1 MHAMEQPYSPRDTKR
16 SSKSFTMTLKYIPVP
31 EPAENLVRF
40 LSPRYVGEMLNYGR
54 ALTNGLVHKKALVAL
69 LAFALALI
77 GLEAGPGGFAARAF
91 ADTSN
96 AQGVSIDAGGAGDG
110 AAFAADEYFSGGSA
124 GTNASGSNGFT
135 GFKTVANPIPQ
146 ADWNTY
152 RSGATTYQVPDL
164 SVGGEYQ
171 VRLYFLDWQNTQVGQ
186 RVFNVGING
195 APALEN
201 FDIVQAAGNAGG
213 DGTYIGVE
221 EDFNET
227 ADANGDITVQF
238 SAGSASVPLVNAVAV
253 VPVPVNAQGVS
264 IDSGGQGDGAGASA
278 AGAPL
283 AETGWVASSNTDSAA
298 GDAPQNAISGD
309 TGARFSSD
317 ADQAFGMW
325 WQVDMGSAQSFD
337 EIELD
342 SGGFNADYA
351 RAYQVEVSN
360 DGTNFTTVYTGTG
373 TGSPETANFAAQ
385 TARYIRV
392 VLELGVKTNWWSLV
406 NVLVYSSGSAG
417 SGFAADEYYSGGSA
431 GTNTSGSN
439 GFTTFKTV
447 ANPIPQNDWN
457 TFRSLPSTYVIPDLT
472 PAAGYQV
479 RLYFL
484 DWQNTQV
491 GQRVFN
497 VDINGTPVLQ
507 NFDIVQAYSNVGGD
521 GSYIGVEEDFN
532 ETADANGD
540 ISVQFLAGSAGQPM
554 VNAIAVVPAA

>member
-1 MHAMEQPYSPRDTKR
+1 MPDYSR
-16 SSKSFTMTLKYIPVP
+16 TLI
-31 EPAENLVRF
+31 R
-40 LSPRYVGEMLNYGR
+40 GR
-54 ALTNGLVHKKALVAL
+54 AYKKALVWL
-69 LAFALALI
+69 VAFALALI
-77 GLEAGPGGFAARAF
+77 GLEVGPGGFTAKAF
-91 ADTSN
+91 ADASN
-96 AQGVSIDAGGAGDG
+96 AQGASIDAGGPGDG
-110 AAFAADEYFSGGSA
+110 GAFAADEYYSGGSA
-124 GTNASGSNGFT
+124 GTNTSGSNGFT
-135 GFKTVANPIPQ
+135 TFKTVANPIPQ

-152 RSGATTYQVPDL
+152 RSGSSTYQVPGL

-186 RVFNVGING
+186 RVFDVDING
-195 APALEN
+195 APALED

-227 ADANGDITVQF
+227 ADANGDITVQL
-238 SAGSASVPLVNAVAV
+238 SAGSASVPLLNAVAV
-253 VPVPVNAQGVS
+253 VPVAVNAQGVS
-264 IDSGGQGDGAGASA
+264 VDSGGQGDGGSA
-278 AGAPL
+278 DVAGAPL
-283 AETGWVASSNTDSAA
+283 AETGWAATSNTNSAP

-337 EIELD
+337 EIEMD

-360 DGTNFTTVYTGTG
+360 DGTSFTTVYTGTG
-373 TGSPETANFAAQ
+373 TGSPETANFAPQ

-392 VLELGVKTNWWSLV
+392 VLEESVKTNWWSLV
-406 NVLVYSSGSAG
+406 NVLVYGSGSAG
-417 SGFAADEYYSGGSA
+417 SGFAADKYYSGGSE

-439 GFTTFKTV
+439 GFIDFANTV

-457 TFRSLPSTYVIPDLT
+457 TYRSLPSTYVIPDLT
-472 PAAGYQV
+472 PAIGYQV

-497 VDINGTPVLQ
+497 VDINGTSALQ
-507 NFDIVQAYSNVGGD
+507 NFDIVQAAGNAGGD
-521 GSYIGVEEDFN
+521 GTYIGVEEDFN

-540 ISVQFLAGSAGQPM
+540 ITVQLLAGSAGQPM
-554 VNAIAVVPAA
+554 VNAIAVVPTG